1 MKRIIAISMTCVIA
15 IGLCGVP
22 AAQAQTNILGTL
34 WGTASPVMSAANI
47 NAKLDQW
54 LQDRLKTGNPGERV
68 DVIVQTKLPAAVE
81 AQLIAWSAKLN
92 QKYKNFSFIAIKL
105 PLGFIRMLAAQPFIT
120 KISHDG
126 PVMVF
131 SAVDGVE
138 AANSSS
144 GALDAFQRFG
154 ATGSGVGVAVIDSG
168 IAPHPDLN
176 NVVYN
181 VDFTTSDPA
190 VRTDPFGHGTHVAGI
205 LAGSGQ
211 SSNGMYAG
219 VAPGV
224 RLVNLRV
231 LDANGGGY
239 TRDVIA
245 AIDWAIA
252 NKNMPGND
260 GQSMNIRVLN
270 LSLGHLPQEGAE
282 TDPLSVACRRA
293 VQAGFVVVAS
303 AGNSGRDASGT
314 TVYGAITSPGIEP
327 SVLTVGAMS
336 TFGTPSRSDDRI
348 GPYSSRGP
356 TIDGIVKPDI
366 VAPGSRIAAAM
377 SAGNMLVTAHP
388 TLKID
393 NNYMRM
399 TGTSMAAPAVSG
411 AVALLLSKAPNL
423 TPNAVKG
430 ILMYTAEDRGSP
442 LDYGVGYVNIPG
454 ALDVATSINPAAPV
468 GQVWLNNPNLPYSD
482 LINGFPAVWGQNIGW
497 ADKVYASNAVRYNDP
512 TWALGV
518 VWGKTNPSQIIA
530 LKTTVSAQSLVVS
543 GLTIVWDELAA
554 LTIVWD
560 EALTIVWD
568 EF

>member
-1 MKRIIAISMTCVIA
+1 MGLGGITKMKRLIAISMTWVIA
-15 IGLCGVP
+15 ISLCSVP
-22 AAQAQTNILGTL
+22 AAEAQINILGTL
-34 WGTASPVMSAANI
+34 LGSAPSVIPATTP
-47 NAKLDQW
+47 KLDKW
-54 LQDRLKTGNPGERV
+54 LQDKLKTGKPNEWV
-68 DVIVQTKLPAAVE
+68 DVIVQSKLPAAVE
-81 AQLIAWSAKLN
+81 AQLVAWSAKLN
-92 QKYKNFSFIAIKL
+92 KKYRNFSFLAIRL
-105 PLGFIRMLAAQPFIT
+105 PLGFVRMLAAQPWIIM
-120 KISHDG
+120 ISHDH
-126 PVMVF
+126 PVKMN
-131 SAVDGVE
+131 SAADGFE

-211 SSNGMYAG
+211 SSNGMY
-219 VAPGV
+219 
-224 RLVNLRV
+224 
-231 LDANGGGY
+231 
-239 TRDVIA
+239 
-245 AIDWAIA
+245 
-252 NKNMPGND
+252 
-260 GQSMNIRVLN
+260 
-270 LSLGHLPQEGAE
+270 
-282 TDPLSVACRRA
+282 
-293 VQAGFVVVAS
+293 VVVAS

-377 SAGNMLVTAHP
+377 SAGNMLVTAPP
-388 TLKID
+388 TLPID
-393 NNYMRM
+393 HNYMRM
-399 TGTSMAAPAVSG
+399 TGTRTAAPAVSG

-497 ADKVYASNAVRYNDP
+497 ADKVYASNAGRYNDP